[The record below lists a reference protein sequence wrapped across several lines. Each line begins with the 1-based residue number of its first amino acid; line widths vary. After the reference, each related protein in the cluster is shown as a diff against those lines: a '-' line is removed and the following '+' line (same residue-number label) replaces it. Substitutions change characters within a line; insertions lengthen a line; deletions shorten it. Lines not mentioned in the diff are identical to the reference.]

1 MVIEVKK
8 IFEENGLTKYLIK
21 GVDSVFMNSIRRITM
36 NAVPCLAIDT
46 VNIYSND
53 SVINDEMLAHRLAM
67 LPIKTDVKGYKKGQ
81 SVKLVLEAEG
91 PCMVTSKD
99 IKSTDP
105 KVEILEKE
113 IPIVKLGKGEKLK
126 LEMSAMM
133 GVGKEHV
140 KFQPGIIAYN
150 QAPNINNE
158 KSYKIREILSE
169 FPKGIIDEKAGKL
182 FLVDPYNLKNSSQ
195 HEDLMKKFG
204 IELEYSDDEFVLTI
218 ESTGQLDADEIVE
231 SAVDVLK
238 EKLDTLAEEVK
249 KL

>member
-1 MVIEVKK
+1 MQIK
-8 IFEENGLTKYLIK
+8 LIK
-21 GVDSVFMNSIRRITM
+21 KNSDKTQYHFLIKSAEASVLNAIRR
-36 NAVPCLAIDT
+36 
-46 VNIYSND
+46 
-53 SVINDEMLAHRLAM
+53 SVISLVPVMSIENVEFRKNSSVLYDEMLAHRLAM